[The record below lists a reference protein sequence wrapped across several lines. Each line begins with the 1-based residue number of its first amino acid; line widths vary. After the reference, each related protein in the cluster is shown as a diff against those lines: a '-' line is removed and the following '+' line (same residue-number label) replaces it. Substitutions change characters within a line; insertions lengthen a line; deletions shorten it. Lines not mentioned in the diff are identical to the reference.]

1 MKQVG
6 KRLLSLLLA
15 LCMLMS
21 LCVSALAADD
31 VTVKATLDTP
41 TLYRKSVAQTV
52 KLAVAVDQAINID
65 SYGMQI
71 KVPNGWTITAM
82 ECNDANVRDG
92 EFEGIPANGMISWA
106 APDLISR
113 DIKDLAVVTV
123 EIPANTPAGKYTL
136 SVEQMEANTNNGGT
150 EVLTEASNVSATL
163 TIKDDDTSNLYKD
176 YCVAFYTG
184 GGSGQST
191 LQMGTD
197 KNVVSLEV
205 LIQDGVIN
213 KGQTYNAYEITLSY
227 DPTILEFVKVDNVD
241 CISSVEND
249 KVNGTVTVY
258 RSGTQLSCSA
268 RDGFSAE
275 FKGIATGS
283 CNVAITRA
291 YVDKGENA
299 NVRNAPSANITTAGY
314 IVNVDGPYYKVTPS
328 SPQELVYEPYA
339 KANTEYTFKLADGY
353 DWRGM
358 AIRYTID
365 NGDGISW
372 TAEYD
377 TTKNCYTIPANRVTG
392 DIHID
397 VFFRNFD
404 VTVEGNAKDEVTLS
418 GTSKP
423 SYRVDYSFTLDKQE
437 GWTYTVAVTA
447 GGKNADYTV
456 SEDGKTY
463 TIAGKDIIGDIV
475 ITANKAKGDSQISF
489 GGDTS
494 NLEGEAIRNA
504 PVGKDF
510 TFTIKKDA
518 NYDYTVDAKYTKSGE
533 AIPVT
538 EDPEGTYTIKGEYIT
553 GDAITITIT
562 KTAKWKWTV
571 EVSEYVKVG
580 KAQSVFLITAK
591 LNDGVALD
599 AGSTLAYGDD
609 LMYRNEAQYEG
620 AYAYLVISD
629 KTQDEVKAEAETEGK
644 ISIVTGEV
652 HTFDLTGDVNGTE
665 RIDVNDV
672 QMVYNMYKAKYT
684 AFDANT
690 TMEKFLAADLNGD
703 GKVTVD
709 DAYAVVK
716 KIK

>member
-21 LCVSALAADD
+21 LCVSALAADE

-82 ECNDANVRDG
+82 ECNDANVKDG
-92 EFEGIPANGMISWA
+92 EFEGNPANGMISWA
-106 APDLISR
+106 APDLSSR

-163 TIKDDDTSNLYKD
+163 TIKEDDGGADYQKYYRAYLY
-176 YCVAFYTG
+176 
-184 GGSGQST
+184 SGVSD
-191 LQMGTD
+191 LKLGTD
-197 KNVVSLEV
+197 KNVGSVEV
-205 LIQDGVIN
+205 DILDGIIN
-213 KGQTYNAYEITLSY
+213 KGGTYNAYAVTLSY
-227 DPTILEFVKVDNVD
+227 DPTILEFVRVAEIDGVYLPKD
-241 CISSVEND
+241 D
-249 KVNGTVTVY
+249 KDNGTVTVY
-258 RSGTQLSCSA
+258 RSGDEKTCGA
-268 RDGFSAE
+268 RQGFVAE
-275 FKGIATGS
+275 FKGIGPGS
-283 CNVAITRA
+283 CDVNITRA

-299 NVRNAPSANITTAGY
+299 NIRNAPTAAIVSAGY
-314 IVNVDGPYYKVTPS
+314 TFNVDTYYNVTAS
-328 SPQELVYEPYA
+328 SSKELVYEPYA
-339 KANTEYTFKLADGY
+339 KANTEYTFTLANGY

-358 AIRYTID
+358 AIRYTIK

-372 TAEYD
+372 PAEYN
-377 TTKNCYTIPANRVTG
+377 TTKNCYTIPANWVTA

-397 VFFRNFD
+397 VSFRNFG
-404 VTVEGNAKDEVTLS
+404 VTVEGNAKNEVTLS
-418 GTSKP
+418 STSKP
-423 SYRVDYSFTLDKQE
+423 SYRVDYPFTLDKQE

-447 GGKNADYTV
+447 GGENAKYTV
-456 SEDGKTY
+456 SDDGKTY

-518 NYDYTVDAKYTKSGE
+518 NYDYTVDAKYTESGVE
-533 AIPVT
+533 IPVT

-553 GDAITITIT
+553 GEDITITIT
-562 KTAKWKWTV
+562 RTAKWKWTV

-580 KAQSVFLITAK
+580 NAQSVFLITAK
-591 LNDGVALD
+591 LNDGVTLD
-599 AGSTLAYGDD
+599 AGSTLAYGDE

-620 AYAYLVISD
+620 AYAYLLFSD
-629 KTQDEVKAEAETEGK
+629 KTQNEVKAEAETEGK
-644 ISIVTGEV
+644 ISIVTGEA
-652 HTFDLTGDVNGTE
+652 HTFSLTGDVNGTE

-709 DAYAVVK
+709 DAFAVVK